1 MFDYSSGEPDGHQS
15 ADARLEEKNQALK
28 VWAPADP
35 DADMW
40 RSLVRNDDKLHVL
53 RKGLLSP
60 MGMKDVKSQPRS
72 RPPYDNDVIQWRARL
87 RPFLSDNSKPALKR
101 PLQSMTGEALADGF
115 LFLREV
121 GERRRIQLYHDYF
134 ASGGIPLHRKKQN
147 VLPILVAEQSKD
159 KEDESSE

>member
-1 MFDYSSGEPDGHQS
+1 MFVYSSGEPDGHQS

-53 RKGLLSP
+53 RKGLLST

-72 RPPYDNDVIQWRARL
+72 RPPYDNYVI
-87 RPFLSDNSKPALKR
+87 
-101 PLQSMTGEALADGF
+101 
-115 LFLREV
+115 
-121 GERRRIQLYHDYF
+121 
-134 ASGGIPLHRKKQN
+134 
-147 VLPILVAEQSKD
+147 
-159 KEDESSE
+159 